1 MSISNFYVFF
11 FFGIQAYGSSEE
23 MVHGTAEGGA
33 AETGT
38 AGGVEGREE
47 GRK

>member
-1 MSISNFYVFF
+1 MSLSNSYVWFY
-11 FFGIQAYGSSEE
+11 FGIQAYGSSEE
-23 MVHGTAEGGA
+23 MVHGTAEGGG

-38 AGGVEGREE
+38 DGGVEGREE